1 MPARTLLP
9 GRRDTRTQGYHMSN
23 SYRQAR
29 AMTGRTENSLRRRTI
44 ETCLGMNRL
53 GINQGVAGNVSARYG
68 DGLLITPSGLPYD
81 EMKPADIVY
90 LDENGRPSGEGIP
103 SSEWRFH
110 YDILRQRSDAGAVLH
125 AHAPYCTALA
135 CLGREIPAFHYMVA
149 IVGGDSIRCAPYATF
164 GSQELSDN
172 ALAALEGRKAC
183 LLANHGMICIDR
195 DLDAVLALAVEV
207 ETLARQYCQALQLG
221 EPIILTAAEMRRV
234 LEKFETYGKPRGRK

>member
-1 MPARTLLP
+1 
-9 GRRDTRTQGYHMSN
+9 
-23 SYRQAR
+23 
-29 AMTGRTENSLRRRTI
+29 MTGRTESALRRQII

-53 GINQGVAGNVSARYG
+53 GINQGMAGNVSTRLDG
-68 DGLLITPSGLPYD
+68 GLLITPSGLPYD
-81 EMKPADIVY
+81 GMKPSDIVFI
-90 LDENGRPSGEGIP
+90 DKNGRPKGERNP

-110 YDILRQRSDAGAVLH
+110 YDILRDRKDAGAVLH
-125 AHAPYCTALA
+125 AHAPSCTALA

-149 IVGGDSIRCAPYATF
+149 VAGGDSIRCAPYATF

-221 EPIILTAAEMRRV
+221 EPIVLPAAEMRRV
-234 LEKFETYGKPRGRK
+234 LEKFETYGKPQDGE